1 MILSVVWMI
10 KVERGHTPF
19 EEYLPLCVK
28 YEK

>member
-10 KVERGHTPF
+10 KVERGQTLF
-19 EEYLPLCVK
+19 EGYLPLSLH

>member
-19 EEYLPLCVK
+19 EEYLPLFVK